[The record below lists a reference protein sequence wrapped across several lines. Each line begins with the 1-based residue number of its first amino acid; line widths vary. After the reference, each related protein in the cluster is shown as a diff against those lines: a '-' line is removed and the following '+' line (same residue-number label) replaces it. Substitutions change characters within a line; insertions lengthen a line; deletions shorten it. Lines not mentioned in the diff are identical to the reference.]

1 MFFLLQLSFFRHWD
15 KFDYNKKK
23 RFWSRTKAWLF
34 VFCCNQA
41 SFGAER
47 NFTTTKKKKVELELD
62 SKIGAKLKL
71 YSIFLLLLSF
81 FSRWNKLKRSS
92 RSRARTSLQVFFKNI
107 LKFNSRFLK
116 WSRVRIWFLK
126 WSWVRMLNL
135 LMFTFVGHILQRY
148 FHHKDYGNTSSIAC
162 IGINF
167 GLHNFKFLS

>member
-1 MFFLLQLSFFRHWD
+1 
-15 KFDYNKKK
+15 
-23 RFWSRTKAWLF
+23 
-34 VFCCNQA
+34 
-41 SFGAER
+41 
-47 NFTTTKKKKVELELD
+47 
-62 SKIGAKLKL
+62 
-71 YSIFLLLLSF
+71 LLLLSF